1 MHALWYTKRIYDI
14 ALVAALC
21 AAFMSVGLLFPQ
33 TSVAPAEEIL
43 WGWRGCCE
51 LPRVW

>member
-1 MHALWYTKRIYDI
+1 MTHILVQRIYDS

-21 AAFMSVGLLFPQ
+21 ATFLIAALLFHQ
-33 TSVAPAEEIL
+33 ASVAPAEEIL